1 MAGHPGWRDGLHSP
15 PGSLSPLNAAV
26 RRLSDEGC
34 LMNQDVF
41 KMQYRCGPDST
52 CAALKVAASLHDH
65 VAL

>member
-1 MAGHPGWRDGLHSP
+1 
-15 PGSLSPLNAAV
+15 
-26 RRLSDEGC
+26 
-34 LMNQDVF
+34 MNQDVF